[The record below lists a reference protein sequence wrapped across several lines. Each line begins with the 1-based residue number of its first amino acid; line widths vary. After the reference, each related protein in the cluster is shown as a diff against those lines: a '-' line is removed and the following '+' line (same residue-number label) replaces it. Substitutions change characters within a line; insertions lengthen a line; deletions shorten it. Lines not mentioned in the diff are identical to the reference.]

1 MNPTRHN
8 FKAQTPGSFFVDLI
22 IKVTLLMKIT
32 FEYPGTQ
39 AAADAIMY
47 DLDLAKSLNQGLA
60 DFSASK

>member
-1 MNPTRHN
+1 
-8 FKAQTPGSFFVDLI
+8 
-22 IKVTLLMKIT
+22 MKIT